1 MKYSILEAWAKENA
15 GKGWVLERIH
25 LENESLVLKLK
36 PCGAL
41 IIVLSPR
48 DSFIY
53 FSDTYPLQSR
63 GEIWQFLSGSKLQLK
78 GISDKD
84 RITELSLNSKNIY
97 GERLSFTLLCELMP
111 PKPNVILLKSD
122 GITVHDALVKYS
134 LSENPNRMILPNQP
148 YFPPKTSFQAQADSG
163 DIAEIIASGV
173 NNYLAARHQEL
184 LSRQSESQDS
194 QIKLRILHKELKK
207 LNKRLNSQEAD
218 LRNAEQMDY
227 YYACAEALKPNLSQ
241 IKAGQDRI
249 RCIDYLSP
257 DLSEIEIPLFTD
269 KNPQQNL
276 AYYIKKYK
284 KAKSGMSIIRIN
296 IQRTLQEIEA
306 LKSLIARVEAGE
318 MIDLEHSK
326 DADTITQ
333 KYKEQQRLLSFRIS
347 EDWEIFIGRK
357 AKENDFISTKLGK
370 AQDWWFHSRIYHG
383 SHVLLR
389 NYKKKEPPAELL
401 EICASLA
408 AWYSQAKFS
417 VNVPIDYTQVRF
429 LRKPKGSPAGFI
441 TYTNFKSIFANPKD
455 MRSIRSELGL

>member
-1 MKYSILEAWAKENA
+1 MKYNILAAWAMENA
-15 GKGWVLERIH
+15 DARWQLERIH
-25 LENESLVLKLK
+25 LETENLVLKLK
-36 PCGAL
+36 QRGAL
-41 IIVLSPR
+41 VIVLSAR

-53 FSDTYPLQSR
+53 FSEDYAFSSK
-63 GEIWQFLSGSKLQLK
+63 GELWQYLGGSQITLK

-84 RITELSLNSKNIY
+84 RILELSLNSKNIY
-97 GERLSFTLLCELMP
+97 GERQNYTLLLELMP

-284 KAKSGMSIIRIN
+284 KAKSGLSIIQIN
-296 IQRTLQEIEA
+296 IQRTTEEIEA
-306 LKSLIARVEAGE
+306 LKNLIARVEVGE
-318 MIDLEHSK
+318 NIDLEHGA
-326 DADTITQ
+326 DAGTLAQ
-333 KYKEQQRLLSFRIS
+333 RYKEQQRLLSLRIS
-347 EDWEIFIGRK
+347 EDWEVYIGRK
-357 AKENDFISTKLGK
+357 AKENDYISTKLGK

-383 SHVLLR
+383 AHVLLR
-389 NYKKKEPPAELL
+389 NYKKKDPPAELL

-417 VNVPIDYTQVRF
+417 VNVPIDYTQVRY
-429 LRKPKGSPAGFI
+429 LRKPKGSPAGYI

-455 MRSIRSELGL
+455 LRSIKSELGL